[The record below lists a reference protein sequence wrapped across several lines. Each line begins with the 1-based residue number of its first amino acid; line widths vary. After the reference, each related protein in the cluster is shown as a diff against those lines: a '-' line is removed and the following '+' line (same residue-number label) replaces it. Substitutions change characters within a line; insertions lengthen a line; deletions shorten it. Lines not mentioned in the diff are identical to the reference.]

1 MKNIYSTL
9 VVAWLGTLVFVMA
22 VLLMVVDDFEER
34 AAAVLDFLGLG
45 AMILGGIVIVAI
57 AAFTTVLLVATVNHH
72 RHRLQRPVD
81 GAFALQRFRRRR
93 WDSTAPV
100 WLALLKWIVGEPVLY
115 NPNLATSAVVVN
127 DWEQGVVEVEL
138 AGGWERQLMV
148 RLAVEKTNALRA
160 MYPGDDVRRD
170 RYGAMSDNPRLADGS
185 LKALTDD
192 LKPPA
197 LPPGVGP
204 VIEGRAIPVRTSFA
218 QAVAGNTAV
227 EFAVGLDVQTGA
239 VVRWNLERHPH
250 VRFHGTTQGSG
261 KTNLAKHLVIGL
273 LAQGA
278 HVVVLDR
285 RNFKNFGELQ
295 GYVECIPTNDP
306 RNFVA
311 AMQRLCAIYQERD
324 RLLGEH
330 GAADITQLARPLPRY
345 GVLLCEFGSLCEVAQ
360 AEGLLGQVLQP
371 LSLIMREA
379 AATGVH
385 LLFEDQTTQKG
396 IWPRAVKANAG
407 AVFTGYLPLNEG
419 QAGGYHHA
427 HKLGQYEF
435 HYDGHILKG
444 WDLASEASAV
454 LRTLPRRLRG
464 DLLLGTQGIGPS
476 GHPSIQHNHRSE
488 FDEEADCSSRV
499 FAERSPGVRPE
510 VAGGGALFVNTSDE
524 PGANDA
530 VMKWYG
536 WVQAYMAERPGL
548 WATPPK
554 GIRAM
559 ARAMSLAE
567 TGSADYEGRYVGVA
581 SETCRRIRQA
591 EETEQSVE
599 PINATPADE

>member
-1 MKNIYSTL
+1 MKSVYSTL
-9 VVAWLGTLVFVMA
+9 VVAWLGTLGFVMA

-45 AMILGGIVIVAI
+45 TLILGGIVIVAI
-57 AAFTTVLLVATVNHH
+57 AAFTTVLLVATVNRH
-72 RHRLQRPVD
+72 RHR
-81 GAFALQRFRRRR
+81 LQRFRRRR

-100 WLALLKWIVGEPVLY
+100 WLALLKWVVGEPVLY

-127 DWEQGVVEVEL
+127 EWEQGVVEVEP
-138 AGGWERQLMV
+138 AGGWERQLLV

-170 RYGAMSDNPRLADGS
+170 RYGAMSDTPRLAVGG
-185 LKALTDD
+185 LRALTDD
-192 LKPPA
+192 QKVPA

-204 VIEGRAIPVRTSFA
+204 VIEGRATPVRLTFA
-218 QAVAGNTAV
+218 QALAGNTAIG
-227 EFAVGLDVQTGA
+227 FAVGLDVQTGA

-261 KTNLAKHLVIGL
+261 KTNLAKHLVLGL

-285 RNFKNFGELQ
+285 RKFKNFAELQ

-306 RNFVA
+306 WNFVA
-311 AMQRLCAIYQERD
+311 AMQQLCAIYQERD
-324 RLLGEH
+324 RLLGAQ
-330 GAADITQLARPLPRY
+330 GVADITGLAQPLPRY

-360 AEGLLGQVLQP
+360 AEGVLDQA
-371 LSLIMREA
+371 LQSLTLVMREA

-396 IWPRAVKANAG
+396 IWPRAVKANAS

-435 HYDGHILKG
+435 HYDGQILKG
-444 WDLASEASAV
+444 WDLQVEVSAV
-454 LRTLPRRLRG
+454 LRMLPRRLRG
-464 DLLLGTQGIGPS
+464 DLLIGTQHAERPA
-476 GHPSIQHNHRSE
+476 PWAAQHTAEPNA
-488 FDEEADCSSRV
+488 ADCSSRV
-499 FAERSPGVRPE
+499 FAERSSPVRPG
-510 VAGGGALFVNTSDE
+510 VAGGAVFMTAGE
-524 PGANDA
+524 QGANDA
-530 VMKWYG
+530 VAKWYG

-554 GIRAM
+554 GIRSM
-559 ARAMSLAE
+559 ARAMSVAE
-567 TGSADYEGRYVGVA
+567 TGSTDHERRFVGIA
-581 SETCRRIRQA
+581 SETCRLIRQTARA
-591 EETEQSVE
+591 EHPVRQDVAGQHLGGAKTT
-599 PINATPADE
+599 IADGSDEDVR